1 MGCWKERKKKIIE
14 TKECYVDLHPV
25 AKDRVVARTKASLTY
40 LAHIIETARESAERT
55 LYNEFGLTNKDVDV
69 HIGWEGDLDKDGRPF
84 GAVVSIDLGI
94 YNKEATQKF
103 IGKIHKLSTYP
114 IRDGVLETLTE
125 INAVCVNDRVFSD
138 VDMDAKIGNEDAFE
152 ASMWARDALYALCS
166 KIRLCALRFLAEAY
180 WDITVESY
188 LVGRDDLYWSNWQ
201 KID

>member
-1 MGCWKERKKKIIE
+1 ME

-40 LAHIIETARESAERT
+40 LAHTIETARESAERT
-55 LYNEFGLTNKDVDV
+55 LYNEFGLTRKDV
-69 HIGWEGDLDKDGRPF
+69 E
-84 GAVVSIDLGI
+84 DLGI
-94 YNKEATQKF
+94 YNKKATQEF
-103 IGKIHKLSTYP
+103 IRKIHKLSTYP

-125 INAVCVNDRVFSD
+125 INAVCVNGRVFSD
-138 VDMDAKIGNEDAFE
+138 VNMDTKIGNEDAFE

-166 KIRLCALRFLAEAY
+166 KIRLYALQFLAESY

-188 LVGRDDLYWSNWQ
+188 LVGKNDIYWSNGK

>member
-1 MGCWKERKKKIIE
+1 ME

-40 LAHIIETARESAERT
+40 LAHTIETARESAERT
-55 LYNEFGLTNKDVDV
+55 LYNEFGLTRKDVEV

-84 GAVVSIDLGI
+84 GAVVSMDLGI
-94 YNKEATQKF
+94 YNKKATQEF
-103 IGKIHKLSTYP
+103 IRKIHKLSTYP

-125 INAVCVNDRVFSD
+125 INAVCVNGRVFSD
-138 VDMDAKIGNEDAFE
+138 VNMDTKIGNEDAFE

-166 KIRLCALRFLAEAY
+166 KIRLYALQFLAESY

-188 LVGRDDLYWSNWQ
+188 LVGKNDIYWSNGK

>member
-1 MGCWKERKKKIIE
+1 ME

-40 LAHIIETARESAERT
+40 LAHTIETARESAERT
-55 LYNEFGLTNKDVDV
+55 LYNEFGLTRKDVEV

-84 GAVVSIDLGI
+84 GAVVSMDLGI
-94 YNKEATQKF
+94 YNKKATQEF
-103 IGKIHKLSTYP
+103 IRKIHKLSTYP
-114 IRDGVLETLTE
+114 IRDGVLEILTE
-125 INAVCVNDRVFSD
+125 INAVCVNGRVFSD
-138 VDMDAKIGNEDAFE
+138 VDMDTKIGNEDAFE

-166 KIRLCALRFLAEAY
+166 KIRLYALQFLAESY

-188 LVGRDDLYWSNWQ
+188 LVGKNDIYWSNGK